1 MIIWFGNASVWRV
14 LVVLLMCN
22 AWSCR
27 PDWWSDCGEFQ
38 K

>member
-14 LVVLLMCN
+14 LVVLLMCS

-27 PDWWSDCGEFQ
+27 PDCGEFQ